1 MTRTGGSRKKK
12 LWCKMQETS
21 FTWSPRGGLHVSHM
35 TSHAITRQHHLLGQ
49 ESKQTLRIR
58 AVCIFTLG
66 FWLLDV
72 TWPWK
77 LLNWFFGVKFGQVL
91 RLIGVSLRKA
101 KLSGKP
107 TGPWRTPF
115 DFPSMSVSAGAETF
129 SHEASNNTIWV
140 VSKSLTADIVPEAC

>member
-1 MTRTGGSRKKK
+1 
-12 LWCKMQETS
+12 MQETS
-21 FTWSPRGGLHVSHM
+21 CTWSPRGGLHVSHM
-35 TSHAITRQHHLLGQ
+35 ISCAINRQHHLLGQ

-77 LLNWFFGVKFGQVL
+77 LLNWFFGWFIIIRSNSVKFWG
-91 RLIGVSLRKA
+91 LIGVSLRKA

-115 DFPSMSVSAGAETF
+115 DFPSMSVSVGAETF